1 MKPKKTDHARKRGA
15 SEATPEVTREMVRRI
30 MDRRP
35 PVWIERAYM
44 PA

>member
-15 SEATPEVTREMVRRI
+15 SEAAPEVTREMMRRI
-30 MDRRP
+30 MDAP